1 MGLRN
6 LLYIFA
12 RKQRTKINIFHI
24 AWQII
29 LSGVPQGLVL
39 GPFLFNILLCDLF
52 LTINNT
58 NSATHADDNTP
69 YTPGENIDDVIGRL
83 EETATVMLR
92 WFTENQVKSNAEK
105 FHLILYCSDQKEIKT
120 VKSSNYEK
128 LLGIKI

>member
-1 MGLRN
+1 M
-6 LLYIFA
+6 I
-12 RKQRTKINIFHI
+12 
-24 AWQII
+24 
-29 LSGVPQGLVL
+29 L

-92 WFTENQVKSNAEK
+92 WFTENQMKSNAEK
-105 FHLILYCSDQKEIKT
+105 FHLILDWKRFKSWNRLFLGEIFKMTINMESRVMTLERELSKKSDIIECSSDQLIYVKLFSHQIK
-120 VKSSNYEK
+120 
-128 LLGIKI
+128 